1 MKREISGIR
10 GTFMAKIRDYTVGS
24 IPSHMVQL
32 AAPLIVGNVLQ
43 QLYNTIDAL
52 ILGRFAGSAE
62 FAAVGV
68 AGSVMNLFIFMI
80 TGACTGISVL
90 FSQFYGAKDLNA
102 FRREHALALRL
113 GVVVSLL
120 FGLFGFAVLPL
131 LLRFIQTPAE
141 LIAPV
146 SAYMRIILAFLAAT
160 FLYNLYSA
168 LLRSIG
174 QAHIA
179 LAALGIAVSIN
190 LGLDIWFVAKLGLGI
205 AGAAWATAV
214 SQGISAVLCILYLRR
229 AAPELLF
236 RKADCGFDR
245 ALFRRTV
252 RLSAVTGLH
261 NSSLYIGKLLVQGA
275 VNTGG
280 TELISAYTATTRIE
294 GFANSFGDSFSA
306 ATSVLV
312 GQNLGA
318 KKPERV
324 RTSFFA
330 SLAMVI
336 FMGVSCSLILFVS
349 ARAAVGFMLGET
361 GTPAY
366 ENAVSYIRLVAIFY
380 TLCFTGNTFAGYFDG
395 IGKVSIP
402 FIGATTH
409 ITLRVILSWLL
420 VKKMGLPAVA
430 LATGLGW
437 ILVNTMWALIKYR
450 MEKRTAC
457 TQPVNG
463 SDI

>member
-1 MKREISGIR
+1 
-10 GTFMAKIRDYTVGS
+10 MAKIRDLTTGS
-24 IPSHMVQL
+24 IPAHMVRL
-32 AAPLIVGNVLQ
+32 AAPLIMGNILQ
-43 QLYNTIDAL
+43 QLYNTVDAL

-68 AGSVMNLFIFMI
+68 AGSVMNLFLFMI

-90 FSQFYGAKDLNA
+90 FSQFYGAKDLDS
-102 FRREHALALRL
+102 FRREHALSLRL
-113 GVVVSLL
+113 GLCVSLCC
-120 FGLFGFAVLPL
+120 GLLGFLVLPA

-141 LIAPV
+141 LVAPV
-146 SAYMRIILAFLAAT
+146 SAYMRVIFGALIAT

-179 LAALGIAVSIN
+179 LLALGIAVSIN
-190 LGLDIWFVAKLGLGI
+190 LCLDIWFVAGLGWGI
-205 AGAAWATAV
+205 AGAAWATAA
-214 SQGISAVLCILYLRR
+214 SQAISALLCIGYLRV

-236 RKADCGFDR
+236 HRADCHADKS
-245 ALFRRTV
+245 LLHRTV
-252 RLSAVTGLH
+252 SLSAVTGLH
-261 NSSLYIGKLLVQGA
+261 QSSLYIGKLLVQGA

-280 TELISAYTATTRIE
+280 TEMIAAYTATSRIE
-294 GFANSFGDSFSA
+294 GFANSFGDSGSA

-324 RTSFFA
+324 KESFTA
-330 SLAMVI
+330 SLLLMI
-336 FMGVSCSLILFVS
+336 GMGLASSLILYVS
-349 ARAAVGFMLGET
+349 ARATVGFMLGET
-361 GTPAY
+361 GGFAY
-366 ENAVSYIRLVAIFY
+366 ENAVGYIKLVAVFY
-380 TLCFTGNTFAGYFDG
+380 TLCYTGNAFAGYFDG

-402 FIGATTH
+402 FIGATSH

-420 VKKMGLPAVA
+420 VGRMGLPAVA

-437 ILVNTMWALIKYR
+437 ILVNTMWTIIKHR
-450 MEKRTAC
+450 LAKKAA
-457 TQPVNG
+457 VN
-463 SDI
+463 